1 VSSTKDPKDTPGTKS
16 SGKPA
21 DQGPVM
27 QIPLLPLRDILV
39 FPSTVVPLFVG
50 RDKSIA
56 ALEQAMAGN
65 KEILLAAQIK
75 AKTNDPTSDDIYKI
89 GTVSTILHLLR
100 LPDGTVKVVVEGQR
114 RAKIIDFL
122 KTDEFF
128 MVEATDLEEERTPSI
143 ESEALVRTVKT
154 AFENYVRLN
163 KRIPPELPLSLAQID
178 DESKLADQLVGH
190 LANLKL
196 QDKQRFLEETNP
208 RVRLEEL
215 YGFIQSEIEVARV
228 EKKIRARVKRQ
239 MEKTQKEYYLN
250 EQMAAI
256 QKELGERDDGRA
268 EMQEL
273 ENQIKKKQLSEEA
286 REKVTKELR
295 KLKMMSPMSA
305 EATVVRNYIDTVLS
319 LPWGEFT
326 TEKRDIKFAEE
337 VLDKDHYGLRK
348 VKDRVLEYLSVR
360 ALSTGLKGPIL
371 CLVGPPG
378 VGKTSLARSVAT
390 STGRNFVRISLG
402 GVRDEAEIRGH
413 RRTYIGSMPGK
424 IIMALKKAGSA
435 NPVVLLDEIDKL
447 SQDFRGDPASALLE
461 VLDPEQNHTFNDHYL
476 DLDFDLS
483 KCLFLATANSLHTVP
498 KPLLDRM
505 EVISLSG
512 YTEEEKLAISQQ
524 YLVPKEI
531 KENGLEK
538 SHITFQPKALKEIIS
553 YYTRE
558 AGVRNLEREIGS
570 VLRKVARKHLKKA
583 AGGTEIDDTET
594 GEIESIEPI
603 EAAEERP
610 VTSAEQK
617 AVHNVEKPGHAP
629 GETQAEQSP
638 TLVITETITEKS
650 IAKYLGPRRFRV
662 GVQASSNEIGIC
674 TGLAW
679 TEVGGDLLV
688 TEVAILPG
696 KGKLTITG
704 KLGEVMQESAQAA
717 LSYVRSRASFLDLEP
732 DFYQKI
738 DIHIHVPE
746 GAIPKDGPSAGLC
759 MATALTSALTKRPV
773 SKDVAMTGEITLRGR
788 ALPIGG
794 LKEKILAAHRGGIKK
809 VIIPKE
815 NEKDLHDIPKQIL
828 KDVEVIPVEHMDSV
842 LMHALAWDQPREGEA
857 PGKKGEPDK
866 LFEKLRAI
874 AEKTAANSPPAN
886 LAH

>member
-1 VSSTKDPKDTPGTKS
+1 
-16 SGKPA
+16 
-21 DQGPVM
+21 M

-39 FPSTVVPLFVG
+39 FPATVVPLFVG

-75 AKTNDPTSDDIYKI
+75 AKTNDPAAEDIYKV
-89 GTVSTILHLLR
+89 GTVSTILQLLR
-100 LPDGTVKVVVEGQR
+100 LPDGTVKVLVEGQR
-114 RAKIIDFL
+114 RARIIDFV
-122 KTDEFF
+122 KTEEFF
-128 MVEATDLEEERTPSI
+128 MVEAEDLKEDKTPSV
-143 ESEALVRTVKT
+143 EAEALIRTVKM
-154 AFENYVRLN
+154 AFDNYVRLN

-178 DESKLADQLVGH
+178 DESKLADTLVAH
-190 LANLKL
+190 LTNLKL
-196 QDKQRFLEETNP
+196 QDKQRLLEETNP
-208 RVRLEEL
+208 RARLEEL
-215 YGFIQSEIEVARV
+215 YGFIQSEIEIMRV

-268 EMQEL
+268 EMVEL
-273 ENQIKKKQLSEEA
+273 ENLIKKKKLSEEA

-326 TEKRDIKFAEE
+326 TEKRDIKFAED
-337 VLDKDHYGLRK
+337 VLNKDHYGLRK

-512 YTEEEKLAISQQ
+512 YTEEEKLAIAQQ

-583 AGGTEIDDTET
+583 AGGTEASE
-594 GEIESIEPI
+594 GEENHEVESHESQAEEGVP
-603 EAAEERP
+603 EAKAEFVEERP
-610 VTSAEQK
+610 VETGAAK
-617 AVHNVEKPGHAP
+617 KN
-629 GETQAEQSP
+629 GETGAP
-638 TLVITETITEKS
+638 AAPVPILVITETITEKS
-650 IAKYLGPRRFRV
+650 ISKYLGPRRFRV
-662 GVQASSNEIGIC
+662 GVQSSANEVGIC

-815 NEKDLHDIPKQIL
+815 NEKDLHDIPKNIL
-828 KDVEVIPVEHMDSV
+828 KEVEVIPVEHMDSV
-842 LMHALAWDQPREGEA
+842 LMHALAWDQPVETEA
-857 PGKKGEPDK
+857 GVVKPEPGKPDK

-874 AEKTAANSPPAN
+874 AEKTASNSPAPN
-886 LAH
+886 LPH

>member
-1 VSSTKDPKDTPGTKS
+1 
-16 SGKPA
+16 
-21 DQGPVM
+21 M

-39 FPSTVVPLFVG
+39 FPATVVPLFVG

-75 AKTNDPTSDDIYKI
+75 AKTNDPAAEDIYKV
-89 GTVSTILHLLR
+89 GTISTILQLLR
-100 LPDGTVKVVVEGQR
+100 LPDGTVKVLVEGQR
-114 RAKIIDFL
+114 RARILDFV
-122 KTDEFF
+122 KTEEYF
-128 MVEATDLEEERTPSI
+128 MVEAEDLKEDKTPSV
-143 ESEALVRTVKT
+143 EAEALIRTVKM
-154 AFENYVRLN
+154 AFDNYVRLN

-178 DESKLADQLVGH
+178 DESKLADTLVAH
-190 LANLKL
+190 LTNLKL
-196 QDKQRFLEETNP
+196 QDKQRLLEETNP
-208 RVRLEEL
+208 RARLEEL
-215 YGFIQSEIEVARV
+215 YGFIQSEIEIMRV

-268 EMQEL
+268 EMVEL
-273 ENQIKKKQLSEEA
+273 ENLIKKKKLSEEA

-326 TEKRDIKFAEE
+326 TEKRDIKFAED
-337 VLDKDHYGLRK
+337 VLNKDHYGLRK

-512 YTEEEKLAISQQ
+512 YTEEEKLAIAQQ

-538 SHITFQPKALKEIIS
+538 SNITFQPKALKEIIS

-583 AGGTEIDDTET
+583 AGGTDVEENHEVEPAESLAEEGVPEAKAEFVDQRPDEGAGARKT
-594 GEIESIEPI
+594 GETEVAPAPVPI
-603 EAAEERP
+603 
-610 VTSAEQK
+610 
-617 AVHNVEKPGHAP
+617 
-629 GETQAEQSP
+629 
-638 TLVITETITEKS
+638 LVITETITDKS
-650 IAKYLGPRRFRV
+650 ISKYLGPRRFRV
-662 GVQASSNEIGIC
+662 GVQSSANEVGIC

-815 NEKDLHDIPKQIL
+815 NEKDLHEIPKNIL
-828 KDVEVIPVEHMDSV
+828 KEVEVIPVEHMDSV
-842 LMHALAWDQPREGEA
+842 LMHALAWDQPVETEA
-857 PGKKGEPDK
+857 GVVKPEPGKPDK

-874 AEKTAANSPPAN
+874 AEKTASKSPTPN

>member
-1 VSSTKDPKDTPGTKS
+1 MSSSKDPKEPAGTKPPEKTPG
-16 SGKPA
+16 
-21 DQGPVM
+21 QGTTT

-56 ALEQAMAGN
+56 ALEQAMASN

-75 AKTNDPTSDDIYKI
+75 AKTNDPSAEDIYKV
-89 GTVSTILHLLR
+89 GTVSTILQLLR
-100 LPDGTVKVVVEGQR
+100 LPDDTVKVLVEGQR
-114 RAKIIDFL
+114 RARIVDFV

-128 MVEATDLEEERTPSI
+128 MVEAEDMVEEKVPSV
-143 ESEALVRTVKT
+143 ESEALIRTVKM
-154 AFENYVRLN
+154 AFDNYVRLN

-178 DESKLADQLVGH
+178 DESKLADTLVAH
-190 LANLKL
+190 LTNLKL
-196 QDKQRFLEETNP
+196 QDKQRLLEEVNP
-208 RVRLEEL
+208 RARLEEL
-215 YGFIQSEIEVARV
+215 YGFIQSEIEIMRV

-256 QKELGERDDGRA
+256 QKELGDRDDGRA
-268 EMQEL
+268 ELQEL
-273 ENQIKKKQLSEEA
+273 ENLIKKKQLSEEA

-326 TEKRDIKFAEE
+326 TEKRDIKYAED
-337 VLDKDHYGLRK
+337 VLNKDHYGLRK

-483 KCLFLATANSLHTVP
+483 KCLFLATANSLHSIP

-512 YTEEEKLAISQQ
+512 YTEEEKLAIAQQ

-531 KENGLEK
+531 RENGLEK
-538 SHITFQPKALKEIIS
+538 SHITFQPKALKEIVS

-583 AGGTEIDDTET
+583 AGGVEQEDGVEL
-594 GEIESIEPI
+594 E
-603 EAAEERP
+603 
-610 VTSAEQK
+610 SAEATGSADESSSSYTEVPAKKESGQSG
-617 AVHNVEKPGHAP
+617 EAP
-629 GETQAEQSP
+629 SEPVP

-662 GVQASSNEIGIC
+662 GIQGSSNEVGIC

-759 MATALTSALTKRPV
+759 MATALTSALTRRPV

-815 NEKDLHDIPKQIL
+815 NEKDLHEIPKQIL
-828 KDVEVIPVEHMDSV
+828 KEVEVIPVEHMDSV
-842 LMHALAWDQPREGEA
+842 LMHALAWDQPLEGEA
-857 PGKKGEPDK
+857 AAGHEQGKPDK